1 MRLSPIEIRQHRF
14 SHKLRGLDP
23 VEVQTF
29 LETVVVDFEQ
39 ILRENAELQRENE
52 RLARELSV
60 YQGRE
65 QTIQD
70 TLTTAQGV
78 VQQLKQTA
86 MKEAEVL
93 VGEAEVRAERI
104 LKDAES
110 ARGQLSGEIADL
122 RQARE
127 RLAIELRNT
136 LMGYLKLL
144 EPAEHGDLP
153 GSRRQRTLRDMEDT
167 DLHASSSGPLSS
179 SKTAPYHEA
188 GGDRSTT

>member
-14 SHKLRGLDP
+14 SHRLRGLDP
-23 VEVQTF
+23 VEVKAF

-39 ILRENAELQRENE
+39 VLRENAELLRENE
-52 RLARELSV
+52 RLARELAV
-60 YQGRE
+60 YKGRE
-65 QTIQD
+65 QTIQE

-93 VGEAEVRAERI
+93 IGEAEVRAEKL
-104 LKDAES
+104 LKEAEVT
-110 ARGQLSGEIADL
+110 RGHLHGEITDL

-127 RLAIELRNT
+127 RLSIELRNT

-144 EPAEHGDLP
+144 EPTEHGDLP
-153 GSRRQRTLRDMEDT
+153 TARVKPALRELEAAATRRAPGARLPAPGVDDVDGSRGDSG
-167 DLHASSSGPLSS
+167 SS
-179 SKTAPYHEA
+179 
-188 GGDRSTT
+188 